1 VRLEG
6 NPSRENL
13 PRVHAAV
20 ARAYAAPDT
29 WLALADHYVLPHGVA
44 ICMLGP
50 AEEEVP
56 ERIGEL
62 TLQQELAYQL
72 PRSGAQRRLAIY
84 RHD

>member
-1 VRLEG
+1 
-6 NPSRENL
+6 
-13 PRVHAAV
+13 
-20 ARAYAAPDT
+20 
-29 WLALADHYVLPHGVA
+29 LALADHYVLPRGVA

-50 AEEEVP
+50 AEEVP